1 MSFIAKISDPLVGSS
16 YTTLLTTLVSILPW
30 SVAEQMIDRQFS
42 PKANIGGQWVRTFF
56 VWLIDLISW
65 KSCII
70 DQTKTSFNS
79 TYSFVDNKC
88 LNNQEKTACVDNGGR
103 CYVDVDGYY
112 IEAAINVVYGII
124 WYQLGK
130 ETIKY
135 LQEVPLND
143 WRVLTGQPKTEK
155 AIKPEMWREVKEK
168 Y

>member
-1 MSFIAKISDPLVGSS
+1 
-16 YTTLLTTLVSILPW
+16 
-30 SVAEQMIDRQFS
+30 
-42 PKANIGGQWVRTFF
+42 
-56 VWLIDLISW
+56 
-65 KSCII
+65 
-70 DQTKTSFNS
+70 
-79 TYSFVDNKC
+79 
-88 LNNQEKTACVDNGGR
+88 LNNQEKTACIDNGGL
-103 CYVDVDGYY
+103 CSVDVDGYY

-155 AIKPEMWREVKEK
+155 TIKPEMWREVKER